1 MRDILHIWSKQNR
14 LLQLCRTGSP
24 AAKFENLLA
33 CDLSRQKAT
42 SSSMFWPASD
52 AWVTMS
58 LPPDHLP
65 CCTIAPTFKT
75 LSP

>member
-1 MRDILHIWSKQNR
+1 MRDILHIWSKENR
-14 LLQLCRTGSP
+14 PRQLCRTGSP
-24 AAKFENLLA
+24 AAKFENLVA
-33 CDLSRQKAT
+33 CDLSQQKAT

-52 AWVTMS
+52 AWVRMRQPS
-58 LPPDHLP
+58 DYLL